1 MTSLFDDDTLLVA
14 LSAAL
19 EPEDVEPGPHALA
32 ALDQALADRAGAAA
46 DHGLAMVVPIMAP
59 ARRSSTRA
67 GLHRLRHPVAAAVA
81 VGVLATSGVAAAGV
95 ATDRLPGPTRTVAY
109 DLGLPVTSP
118 ALEGTRGTMDRLRQA
133 LTAHNVAQV
142 NASAVF
148 LRTQLA
154 GLSPSDRAQVEPAA
168 AELLA
173 QADTFLRVAAAFGFP
188 VGTPGGSGPG
198 TSGPPSTAGAG
209 TPGQRSN
216 GGTASTHGG
225 STPGPTEAGGTT
237 PGTSGSSGSSSG
249 GTTTGSGSPT
259 TTGGPPE
266 TTPTTAPAGSTTT
279 TTTTTGSTTTTT
291 HPHRERDD
299 GSDS

>member
-46 DHGLAMVVPIMAP
+46 DHGLAIVVPIMAP
-59 ARRSSTRA
+59 ARRSSTWA

-118 ALEGTRGTMDRLRQA
+118 ALEGTRGTMDQLRQA
-133 LTAHNVAQV
+133 LAGHNVAQV

-188 VGTPGGSGPG
+188 V
-198 TSGPPSTAGAG
+198 G

>member
-14 LSAAL
+14 LGAAL
-19 EPEDVEPGPHALA
+19 EPEHVEPGPHALA
-32 ALDQALADRAGAAA
+32 ALDQAVADRAGATT
-46 DHGLAMVVPIMAP
+46 DHGLAIVAPIAP
-59 ARRSSTRA
+59 AARRSPTWT
-67 GLHRLRHPVAAAVA
+67 GVHRLRHPVAAAVA
-81 VGVLATSGVAAAGV
+81 VAVLATGGVAAAGV

-109 DLGLPVTSP
+109 ALGLPVTSP
-118 ALEGTRGTMDRLRQA
+118 ALEGTRGTMEQLRQA
-133 LTAHNVAQV
+133 LAGHNVAQV
-142 NASAVF
+142 NASAVL

-154 GLSPSDRAQVEPAA
+154 GLSPSDRARVEPAA

-198 TSGPPSTAGAG
+198 TTGLPSTAGAG
-209 TPGQRSN
+209 TPGQESN
-216 GGTASTHGG
+216 GGTGSTHGG
-225 STPGPTEAGGTT
+225 STPGPIEAGGTS
-237 PGTSGSSGSSSG
+237 PGTSGPSGSGSG
-249 GTTTGSGSPT
+249 GTTTGSGPPT

-266 TTPTTAPAGSTTT
+266 TTPTTTTPGST

-291 HPHRERDD
+291 HPHHERDD

>member
-14 LSAAL
+14 LGAAL
-19 EPEDVEPGPHALA
+19 EPEHVEPGPQALA
-32 ALDQALADRAGAAA
+32 ALDRALAARAVAAT
-46 DHGLAMVVPIMAP
+46 DHGLAIVVPIAP
-59 ARRSSTRA
+59 PAPRSPTWT

-81 VGVLATSGVAAAGV
+81 VAVLATGGVAAAGV

-133 LTAHNVAQV
+133 LTDHDVARV
-142 NASAVF
+142 NASAVL
-148 LRTQLA
+148 LRTELA
-154 GLSPSDRAQVEPAA
+154 GLSPSDRAQVEPSA

-188 VGTPGGSGPG
+188 VGTPDGSGPG
-198 TSGPPSTAGAG
+198 TSGLPSTAGAG
-209 TPGQRSN
+209 TPGQKSN
-216 GGTASTHGG
+216 GGTGSIHGG
-225 STPGPTEAGGTT
+225 STPGPTGAGSTT
-237 PGTSGSSGSSSG
+237 PGTSGPSGSGSG

-259 TTGGPPE
+259 TTGGPPR
-266 TTPTTAPAGSTTT
+266 TTPTTTTPGST

-291 HPHRERDD
+291 HPHHERDD